1 MAAEKIS
8 KTKKE
13 EKPRKPVYLDPSE
26 VDPAD
31 IDSSAE
37 TLYFEKCRYIDS
49 HPLVETSRCY
59 LPDFMSAV
67 FERVG
72 VDGVSEEPFQ
82 EIGCEKYLKWRD
94 EEEKQLPHESYKE
107 YQFQYNPIAFFK
119 TKKTRKTKKEGEEQ
133 EYDKNDHRLVFKADW
148 AGRDWLQTRRFALM
162 SPITYVGNTTMN
174 KNARYLY
181 AFAIDLDGV
190 GMEQLERL
198 FELMLKIYPSMPHKP
213 YPMDGHPVIPTPNI
227 IVNSGH
233 GLHLYYTM
241 RYPLALHKENVPYLQ
256 EICKSLYKVVAWKKS
271 KKVGGDPGTTKEKE
285 VHCLGIYHAFRL
297 PETWTKTLK
306 VTKSSGDFVG
316 NGVPIQAW
324 LTEAPHYTIED
335 FLPYIAFS
343 GNTQLYKSLAPSVI
357 TQLEKG
363 GRLLNP
369 KRLTLEQARRKYGE
383 EWYQNREKEKGTF
396 TINRRLYD
404 WWLAKMKERDGVKEG
419 FRYYCVMALA
429 AFAKKCG
436 IPFAELKRDAYT
448 LIDSFDEL
456 THEKDPFVKHDVDA
470 AIKAYKNPN
479 SIRWTPGMLSAWTN
493 IPMKK
498 TKRNHRKIE
507 HHLEMLRAIRDLR
520 RKQDGKL
527 PWNKTG
533 NNGRPVAN
541 LDNSKEAQLI
551 NEWMVNHPNST
562 NKSLCARELGIDRKT
577 VRKWWVQIE
586 DRILD
591 AEVNTS
597 SSIDE
602 FMEQMEYIPANYQ
615 HVYTSDEFKKALLD
629 PDSNIERTV
638 VPVVP
643 MAKLFAPNSDFEIPG
658 YTHEEVVE
666 IVTTGKWQELGWDLH
681 Y

>member
-1 MAAEKIS
+1 MAAEKNS

-119 TKKTRKTKKEGEEQ
+119 TRKTRKTKKEGEEQ

-343 GNTQLYKSLAPSVI
+343 GNTQLYKSLTPSII

-448 LIDSFDEL
+448 LIDGFDEL

-479 SIRWTPGMLSAWTN
+479 SIRWTPGMLASWTN

-498 TKRNHRKIE
+498 TKRNKRKLDT
-507 HHLEMLRAIRDLR
+507 HLKMARFSQNLDDPE
-520 RKQDGKL
+520 GK
-527 PWNKTG
+527 WRNKD
-533 NNGRPVAN
+533 GRPVAT

-551 NEWMVNHPNST
+551 NEWMVNHPESS
-562 NKSLCARELGIDRKT
+562 NKAACARDLGMSRTT
-577 VRKWWVQIE
+577 VTKWWKKIE
-586 DRILD
+586 ERILD
-591 AEVNTS
+591 NP
-597 SSIDE
+597 SSIVE
-602 FMEQMEYIPANYQ
+602 FMEQMEPISLNYQ
-615 HVYTSDEFKKALLD
+615 HVYTSEEFKDALLN
-629 PDSNIERTV
+629 PDSGIARTV
-638 VPVVP
+638 VPIVP
-643 MAKLFAPNSDFEIPG
+643 MAKLFAPNSDFSVSG
-658 YTHEEVVE
+658 YTHEEVIE
-666 IVTTGKWQELGWDLH
+666 IVTTGKWQELGWDLQ